1 MRLGNIFGQTQGY
14 SEIPDAQP
22 PLSGASRSP
31 ITANGPPS
39 RSQQLLVVAV
49 LLTLTLL
56 LAGGGGIGFS
66 RVPPLITSDL
76 LADTV
81 PVWKETLEESM
92 EQRNQ
97 RCKGIDWLQACD
109 QLEGGAGARR
119 RLGIS
124 EEDGLFSVLEES
136 LLDSDDP
143 SVTYDEKCLRV
154 YRLDLVDDTTF
165 PYHANQLL
173 SAGGNQTMALFIQH
187 GAMRDAD
194 KYFCSFRQL
203 MQEQRYRPF
212 SDVLVI
218 APDFNYQHD
227 DGVLSTD
234 AFWNGS
240 KPWGDWR
247 VGAESDPDCCGGPQT
262 ISSFSIL
269 DHMLGLLTN
278 KQLYPKMDKISYVGH
293 SAGGQMVQRY
303 AILSELAASFDFPS
317 SRIDME
323 FVIANPSSYTYLD
336 ERRFPYTCGHC
347 NCTLLNCTCDQ
358 DCTELSM
365 KLSVPGL
372 SSNSVCHDRQYN
384 HWPYGVEFVIS
395 HNGVNSIPYAVQAGL
410 ERCLHDYKSRDVVYM
425 VGQNDTCNDGL
436 PTCDASCWKK
446 QDFLPEEWPCFRN
459 HMDSRCPA
467 MLEGPNRRT
476 RGLRF
481 KKYLELYYGR
491 PTHVLHVIPGVGHN
505 ATAMFGSPVGLQE
518 LFD

>member
-1 MRLGNIFGQTQGY
+1 MRLGSIFGQAQGY

-22 PLSGASRSP
+22 RLGEASRSP
-31 ITANGPPS
+31 TTTNGLSS
-39 RSQQLLVVAV
+39 RTSSQLVVAV
-49 LLTLTLL
+49 VLTSALL
-56 LAGGGGIGFS
+56 LAGGIGLS
-66 RVPPLITSDL
+66 RAPPFTTSDL
-76 LADTV
+76 LADTGLV
-81 PVWKETLEESM
+81 LKEILEEST
-92 EQRNQ
+92 EQRNR
-97 RCKGIDWLQACD
+97 RCKGIDWQKACD

-119 RLGIS
+119 RLDSS
-124 EEDGLFSVLEES
+124 EEDGLFSILEES

-143 SVTYDEKCLRV
+143 SVTYDDKCLRV
-154 YRLDLVDDTTF
+154 YRLDLIGDTTF
-165 PYHANQLL
+165 PYHANHLL
-173 SAGGNQTMALFIQH
+173 RAGSNQTMTLFIQH

-194 KYFCSFRQL
+194 KYFCSFRSL
-203 MQEQRYRPF
+203 MLEQTYRPI

-218 APDFNYQHD
+218 APDFNYNGD

-247 VGAESDPDCCGGPQT
+247 VGAESDPHCCGGGDT
-262 ISSFSIL
+262 ISSFSVL
-269 DHMLGLLTN
+269 DHMLGILTN
-278 KQLYPKMDKISYVGH
+278 KQLYPNMDKISYVGH

-303 AILSELAASFDFPS
+303 AILSELAASFDFPT
-317 SRIDME
+317 SRVDME
-323 FVIANPSSYTYLD
+323 FIVANPSSYTYLD
-336 ERRFPYTCGHC
+336 ERRFPYTCGNCHC
-347 NCTLLNCTCDQ
+347 TSSNCTCDQ
-358 DCTELSM
+358 ECTDSTM
-365 KLSVPGL
+365 KLGVPGPFH
-372 SSNSVCHDRQYN
+372 NWVCHNREYN
-384 HWPYGVEFVIS
+384 HWPFGVVFVTS
-395 HNGVNSIPYAVQAGL
+395 DDGLNSIPYAVQTGL
-410 ERCLHDYKSRDVVYM
+410 EGCLREYKSRDVVYM

-436 PTCDASCWKK
+436 TTCDASCWKR

-491 PTHVLHVIPGVGHN
+491 PTHRLHVVPGVGHN